1 MLIIETYTYQLKL
14 VLESKNSTMLH
25 FDNNLMDEISPQ
37 YRSLASSARAGLRQ
51 ALMRTDLSESVQ
63 DSQVMGIHPTSK
75 SEIQSDGIL
84 VDFFVHLKQQQDED
98 QIKNMLMKSL
108 ESNNYLLGESDI
120 VASRF
125 TDSLLAQG
133 KPFYSVRELLS
144 RQCF

>member
-1 MLIIETYTYQLKL
+1 
-14 VLESKNSTMLH
+14 MLH

-51 ALMRTDLSESVQ
+51 ALMKTDLSASVQ
-63 DSQVMGIHPTSK
+63 DSQVMGIHPTSN

-84 VDFFVHLKQQQDED
+84 VDFFVHLKEQQDED
-98 QIKNMLMKSL
+98 EIKNKLMRSL

-120 VASRF
+120 IASRF

-133 KPFYSVRELLS
+133 D
-144 RQCF
+144 